1 MTVLFWVIEFGM
13 IACVGVVPLALFA
26 GPVRGIPG
34 WWTVL
39 DISFGVF
46 GIVPLIIVRR
56 LIKRLEAEDNHLAP
70 EKPLQALDARG

>member
-1 MTVLFWVIEFGM
+1 MIQWGM

-34 WWTVL
+34 WWSVI

-46 GIVPLIIVRR
+46 GIIPLPVVYR
-56 LIKRLEAEDNHLAP
+56 LIKRLPAGGAANQDAP
-70 EKPLQALDARG
+70 EKALPVIQEAG